1 MGMRDHAGAGSGR
14 EPADLAGAPPGRGVL
29 EGAFH
34 LLDVLAAAEE
44 GAGLSELARD
54 AGLPKATTYRLLR
67 QLAALGAVQRHGQRY
82 FVGRRLARLAD
93 AWQPDPRLQAAA
105 REPVRLLSAL
115 TTTVAFLTVLEED
128 RVRVVTATRGD
139 ITEVPPVLPGSELAE
154 ATAAGRVLLMHRPDD
169 DDAPAGFTPAEWR
182 RSRTSF
188 RRSGAIAVDHQD
200 VLPGICCVAV
210 PVRRPDGEVVASV
223 SALTIRPSVPAG
235 LSELVLRA
243 SREITRNLGR
253 IDARSAE

>member
-1 MGMRDHAGAGSGR
+1 MEVRGHAGAGPGQ
-14 EPADLAGAPPGRGVL
+14 ETADRAGAPPGRGVL

-34 LLDVLAAAEE
+34 LLDVLSAAEG

-54 AGLPKATTYRLLR
+54 AGMPKATTYRLLR
-67 QLAALGAVQRHGQRY
+67 QLASLGAVQRHGQRY
-82 FVGRRLARLAD
+82 LVGRRLARLGD

-105 REPVRLLSAL
+105 REPVRLLSSL
-115 TTTVAFLTVLEED
+115 TTTVTFLTVLEDD
-128 RVRVVTATRGD
+128 RIRVITATRGD
-139 ITEVPPVLPGSELAE
+139 ITEVPPVLPGSELAG

-169 DDAPAGFTPAEWR
+169 DAPPGFTPAEWR
-182 RSRTSF
+182 RARTAF
-188 RRSGAIAVDHQD
+188 RRAGSIAADHQD

-210 PVRRPDGEVVASV
+210 PVRGPDGEVVASV
-223 SALTIRPSVPAG
+223 SALAIRPAVPAG

-253 IDARSAE
+253 ADARSAE

>member
-1 MGMRDHAGAGSGR
+1 MDVRDHSGTGPR
-14 EPADLAGAPPGRGVL
+14 EPADGAGAQHGRGVL

-67 QLAALGAVQRHGQRY
+67 QLASLGAVQPHGQRY

-128 RVRVVTATRGD
+128 RIRVITATRGE
-139 ITEVPPVLPGSELAE
+139 IREVPPILPGSELAE
-154 ATAAGRVLLMHRPDD
+154 STAAGRVLLMQRPDG
-169 DDAPAGFTPAEWR
+169 DAAPPGFTLGEWR
-182 RSRTSF
+182 RARATF
-188 RRSGAIAVDHQD
+188 RRSGSVAVDRQE
-200 VLPGICCVAV
+200 VLPGVCCVAV
-210 PVRRPDGEVVASV
+210 PVRQPDGEIVASI
-223 SALTIRPSVPAG
+223 SALAVRPALPAG
-235 LSELVLRA
+235 LTELVLRA

-253 IDARSAE
+253 T